1 MTNQE
6 IEQMVRECGNVL
18 PFNVYASICSS
29 DQIDHIK
36 QAGDWIDLWAND
48 GQHWQVK
55 VRM

>member
-1 MTNQE
+1 
-6 IEQMVRECGNVL
+6 MVRECGNVL